1 MASEMR
7 RAAQA
12 LVERRAQA
20 FRSDY
25 PTHEAM
31 ERLRTFAAAGK
42 LGDFDVQA
50 SEERLALRSQKTGDE
65 TFVGRWTADAGG
77 VTLAGEFLPASRT
90 QRDLRAFAV
99 ALTVLVVASAWAF
112 LSGQD
117 LGTRASLACFT
128 LLALLA
134 FPYVILG
141 LSSQRSA
148 REAQLE
154 RSVRRALTR
163 QPA

>member
-20 FRSDY
+20 FKSDY
-25 PTHEAM
+25 PAHEAM
-31 ERLRTFAAAGK
+31 ERLRTFAAGGK
-42 LGDFDVQA
+42 LGAFDVEA
-50 SEERLALRSQKTGDE
+50 AEERLVIRSLKHGNE
-65 TFVGRWTADAGG
+65 FYVGRWTTDASG
-77 VTLAGEFLPASRT
+77 VTLSGEFLPASRT
-90 QRDLRAFAV
+90 QRDLRAFAFG
-99 ALTVLVVASAWAF
+99 LTVLMVATAWAF

-117 LGTRASLACFT
+117 VGVRASLACFT
-128 LLALLA
+128 ILAVLT

-154 RSVRRALTR
+154 RSLRRALTR
-163 QPA
+163 EPA